1 MIHLLTSYI
10 GGYIFKSKS
19 RKIKGRG
26 KGKTDRKSRRG
37 RGKQL
42 RNRFI
47 PHPY

>member
-26 KGKTDRKSRRG
+26 RTGRKSRSA
-37 RGKQL
+37 RGKHL